1 MQAVSREGSQRLA
14 TISIVVGLITAVF
27 LTVYFSVAAFSDTTE
42 SFGVFETAE
51 VLLSDDHEGEPMFN
65 ETNIVPGW
73 EATAEIVVTNDS
85 TVETDVAHYLSDL
98 DDGGLAPYLHVVV
111 TRDGGPL
118 YDGPL
123 TDMPVS
129 FEAAP
134 TFAEP
139 GEGNS
144 HTYAFTVSFPAATP
158 DADDA
163 QGNDA
168 VVAFAWEAR
177 MPE

>member
-1 MQAVSREGSQRLA
+1 MEAVSRDKSQRLA

-42 SFGVFETAE
+42 SAGVFSAAE
-51 VLLSDDHEGEPMFN
+51 VLLSDDHDGEPMFN

-73 EATAEIVVTNDS
+73 EATAEIVVTNHS
-85 TVETDVAHYLSDL
+85 TVETDVAHFLSGL

-118 YDGPL
+118 YDGLL
-123 TDMPVS
+123 TDMPDS
-129 FEAAP
+129 FETAP
-134 TFAEP
+134 TFTEP
-139 GEGNS
+139 GEGND

-158 DADDA
+158 AADDA
-163 QGNDA
+163 QGTSA

-177 MPE
+177 MPD